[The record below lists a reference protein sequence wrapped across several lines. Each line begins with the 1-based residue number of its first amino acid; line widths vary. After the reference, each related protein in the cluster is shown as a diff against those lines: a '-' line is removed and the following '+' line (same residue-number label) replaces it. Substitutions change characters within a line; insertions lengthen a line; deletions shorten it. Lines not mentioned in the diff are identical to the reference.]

1 MPEGLK
7 LGGRRLEEHRCLED
21 VAHGAC
27 HWGDWASPH
36 DSDKLGHSDVVDV
49 LLAPVLLLVLGVVVE
64 SLFILLH
71 VVDRD
76 CLHLLRVL
84 RRVILP
90 NSVFVIPLSDF
101 VEVEAFQFVQNLQ
114 LVVVEVFPVAFCFES
129 RSGERC
135 YFESD
140 VASAFPPFGLGLVRL
155 VGEGGG
161 FGSNLCTRLASL

>member
-1 MPEGLK
+1 MRRARTAACDACPKGFNTAADEGSK
-7 LGGRRLEEHRCLED
+7 SIGARKD

-36 DSDKLGHSDVVDV
+36 DSDKLNHSDVVDA
-49 LLAPVLLLVLGVVVE
+49 LLAPVLLLVLGVVVKL
-64 SLFILLH
+64 LFFLLH

-101 VEVEAFQFVQNLQ
+101 VKVEAFKFSQNLQ
-114 LVVVEVFPVAFCFES
+114 LVVV
-129 RSGERC
+129 
-135 YFESD
+135 
-140 VASAFPPFGLGLVRL
+140 
-155 VGEGGG
+155 
-161 FGSNLCTRLASL
+161 